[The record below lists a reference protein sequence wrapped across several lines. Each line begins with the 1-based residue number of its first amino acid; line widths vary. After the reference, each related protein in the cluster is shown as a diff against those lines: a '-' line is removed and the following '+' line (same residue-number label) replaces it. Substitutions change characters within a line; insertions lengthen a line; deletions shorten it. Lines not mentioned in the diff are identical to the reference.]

1 MRNISE
7 HTRLK
12 RVKENKGR
20 RMISGDLL
28 ERDIMIRALF
38 IDIDDTVLDFAGYV
52 KETMKTGFAEFG
64 LPVYEPWMYDVFHEE
79 NSKLWQGLERGEI
92 AFEDIKRDRWNKIFA
107 ALGISMDGR
116 VFEDYFRACLHDSG
130 ILIPGAKETLEDLS
144 ERYLLFVASNGPDE
158 QQRNRLKV
166 AGIND
171 LFIDVFTSGEIGASK
186 PTKEFFDKCI
196 EKVNRFT
203 DQNNIRKLDKNE
215 ILMVGDS
222 LTSDISGAVEY
233 GLKSCL
239 FDPSGRLFG
248 KQQGVDYEIRN
259 WSELKSILT

>member
-7 HTRLK
+7 RTRSK
-12 RVKENKGR
+12 KVNEIIGR
-20 RMISGDLL
+20 RMVSGDLL
-28 ERDIMIRALF
+28 ERNIMIRALF

-52 KETMKTGFAEFG
+52 KETMKTGFAKYG
-64 LPVYEPWMYDVFHEE
+64 LPAYESWMYEVFHKE
-79 NSKLWQGLERGEI
+79 NGKLWQALERGEI
-92 AFEDIKRDRWNKIFA
+92 VFEDIKRDRWNKIFA
-107 ALGISMDGR
+107 ALGISMDGP

-144 ERYLLFVASNGPDE
+144 GRYLLFVASNGPDE

-166 AGIND
+166 AGIDD

-196 EKVNRFT
+196 ERVNSFT
-203 DQNNIRKLDKNE
+203 KQNDIRPLEKNE

-239 FDPSGRLFG
+239 FDPSGQLFG
-248 KQQGVDYEIRN
+248 KQQGVDYEIKD